1 MCKNLNGPHRH
12 LLVGRKI
19 YPTSAL
25 PEVSLPLSLMYEDG
39 GCGEHVGWD
48 ATELHAGHI
57 NKGAAQSYPP
67 GPLSVVILT
76 CRRLTRN
83 NAASR
88 TLCNMQRPDGR
99 GLFG

>member
-1 MCKNLNGPHRH
+1 
-12 LLVGRKI
+12 
-19 YPTSAL
+19 
-25 PEVSLPLSLMYEDG
+25 MYEDG

-48 ATELHAGHI
+48 ATELRAGHI

-88 TLCNMQRPDGR
+88 TLCNMQRPDGP
-99 GLFG
+99 GLFGEEKLTVRSLQRVCNVQFLGFSAKNGG